1 MLIKLS
7 DSVINQGDLRE
18 ILDFL
23 KVCQGQHSI
32 CLLKAE
38 EIKRELVNDLRYL
51 ALFQELAIKWANGF
65 TFSNCIELV
74 KRIPEEGQICI
85 EELYTTLSKSAVL
98 VLENEH
104 SDLNFILTVLT
115 SLNSRRL
122 LNTIDKYWE
131 VRGGGGSGE
140 IIKCLNKSAERLRST
155 SRVSVVNDSDKLY
168 AAANL
173 PITQAKIIN
182 HCRDLFVSQV
192 TLKKREIENY
202 IVDEVLSA
210 IEDIDTD
217 LKRVYFTLKPYQKD
231 HYDFKKGVGEAIKG
245 NYGGLF
251 DQFSPEIL
259 SDLSKGFGKDI
270 AEKAFSLEHR
280 GLFTIANIN
289 KRCKNIL
296 PEFRQI
302 ESNIKNIL

>member
-1 MLIKLS
+1 MS
-7 DSVINQGDLRE
+7 NSVLNQGDLKE
-18 ILDFL
+18 TLDFFR
-23 KVCQGQHSI
+23 VCKGQHSI
-32 CLLKAE
+32 CLLKAA
-38 EIKRELVNDLRYL
+38 EIKRELINEPSYL
-51 ALFQELAIKWANGF
+51 ALFQELAVKWANGF
-65 TFSNCIELV
+65 TFSNRIELV
-74 KRIPEEGQICI
+74 KSAPEEGQICI
-85 EELYTTLSKSAVL
+85 EELYATLSKPAVL

-115 SLNSRRL
+115 SLNSKRL
-122 LNTIDKYWE
+122 LSTINKYWE

-140 IIKCLNKSAERLRST
+140 IIKCLNKSAERLRSA

-168 AAANL
+168 SAANL
-173 PITQAKIIN
+173 PTTQVKIIN
-182 HCRDLFVSQV
+182 HCRKLSVSHV

-210 IEDIDTD
+210 IENIDRD
-217 LKRVYFTLKPYQKD
+217 LKTVYLTLKPNQKD
-231 HYDFKKGVGEAIKG
+231 HYDLKKGVDEAKKG

-251 DQFSPEIL
+251 DQFSSVTL
-259 SDLSKGFGKDI
+259 SNLSQGFGNDI

-280 GLFTIANIN
+280 ELFTITNIN

-302 ESNIKNIL
+302 ELNIKNIL